1 MTICHVSLIFFELK
15 LFSVLE
21 PIQLTMFVISLQNL
35 LYTFLYPLYVGVFT
49 ELMKRLELWTAGQV
63 ILFIVNP
70 CFLVIWRILSFYRTA
85 YDDYIVNG
93 DIASKI
99 PLEKT
104 SVLV

>member
-1 MTICHVSLIFFELK
+1 MKT
-15 LFSVLE
+15 FSVLE

-49 ELMKRLELWTAGQV
+49 ELLKRLELWTAGAV

-85 YDDYIVNG
+85 YDDHIVASSANG

-99 PLEKT
+99 PLEKM
-104 SVLV
+104 SALV